1 MAKSTRSKTKRAYRR
16 VKREDSV
23 YAVAHAAR
31 LDRLGKKL
39 ADIAN
44 ITQPSM
50 HTEEDDDRSEG
61 RLDMDE
67 QGWPIFALFG
77 LIDPD
82 DISTLTIG
90 HDDERQPCSKEEAW
104 FARRP
109 YTKPSDSR
117 GAPEN
122 FSAFSWP
129 HLAELLH
136 TGSTS

>member
-1 MAKSTRSKTKRAYRR
+1 MAKSTRSKTKRSYRR
-16 VKREDSV
+16 VKREDSA

-31 LDRLGKKL
+31 LERLSKKL

-44 ITQPSM
+44 IEQPSASL
-50 HTEEDDDRSEG
+50 ERDDDSSEE

-82 DISTLTIG
+82 DISTFDTG
-90 HDDERQPCSKEEAW
+90 HEHERRSYSKEKTW
-104 FARRP
+104 YARRP

-117 GAPEN
+117 DLPEN
-122 FSAFSWP
+122 FSAFSWQY
-129 HLAELLH
+129 LADLLH
-136 TGSTS
+136 TNPTP

>member
-1 MAKSTRSKTKRAYRR
+1 MAKSTRSKTKRAYRK

-31 LDRLGKKL
+31 LDRLSKKL

-44 ITQPSM
+44 VTEPST
-50 HTEEDDDRSEG
+50 HPEKDDDSSEE

-82 DISTLTIG
+82 DISIFTIG
-90 HDDERQPCSKEEAW
+90 HDDERQPCSKEE
-104 FARRP
+104 
-109 YTKPSDSR
+109 T
-117 GAPEN
+117 
-122 FSAFSWP
+122 
-129 HLAELLH
+129 
-136 TGSTS
+136 